1 MRRKRK
7 EDEEKKK
14 NATRKQQGDF
24 LRDHS
29 VTFVDYLDFVD
40 ERFQL
45 RPSKWSFCFFN
56 FSLFLQRDLEKVEK
70 HNFYLEVGGSFFFP
84 IRKSKKQLPFILP
97 FFFFFILSFFSF
109 CFVII
114 PPCQILMLKINL
126 DEKQKSPKLY
136 LLMTVS
142 LP

>member
-56 FSLFLQRDLEKVEK
+56 FSLFL
-70 HNFYLEVGGSFFFP
+70 
-84 IRKSKKQLPFILP
+84 
-97 FFFFFILSFFSF
+97 
-109 CFVII
+109 
-114 PPCQILMLKINL
+114 
-126 DEKQKSPKLY
+126 
-136 LLMTVS
+136 
-142 LP
+142 